1 MTILIWVFVVFALI
15 CAGSVVFILSR
26 HWKEI
31 QLLDP
36 DSIKEEREK
45 QKRDEILLQRFDRI
59 RAEKV
64 APLRA
69 VGNRVVHAVKTRFH
83 EVYIR
88 LVRLERSYRQ
98 AKTPFAVM
106 TPSSKDR
113 LKLVL
118 NEARSLARDLKWPE
132 AERRY
137 LEALG
142 IDSHAWDA
150 YKGLGQIYLKQDL
163 LPQATE
169 TYEFLLKSKMADDSV
184 YAALAD
190 IAEKQKDF
198 ATAEEYR
205 KKAIEQ
211 RPRLANRH
219 AELAEL
225 YLDQSEPEKAWP
237 SAKRAVELDPKSAR
251 YLELSLEAVILLG
264 NRDEARRRYDKLR
277 LLSQDR
283 PKLQALKDR
292 IDALKT
298 DTDN

>member
-1 MTILIWVFVVFALI
+1 MFVL
-15 CAGSVVFILSR
+15 GR

-36 DSIKEEREK
+36 ESIKEEREK

-69 VGNRVVHAVKTRFH
+69 VGNRVIHAIKTRFH

-106 TPSSKDR
+106 TPSTKDR

-198 ATAEEYR
+198 AAAEEYR

>member
-1 MTILIWVFVVFALI
+1 MTILIWVLVFFALI
-15 CAGSVVFILSR
+15 CAGSVVFVLGR

-36 DSIKEEREK
+36 ESIKEEREK

-69 VGNRVVHAVKTRFH
+69 VGNRVIHAIKTRFH

-106 TPSSKDR
+106 TPSTKDR

-169 TYEFLLKSKMADDSV
+169 TYEFLLKSKMAER
-184 YAALAD
+184 
-190 IAEKQKDF
+190 I
-198 ATAEEYR
+198 
-205 KKAIEQ
+205 
-211 RPRLANRH
+211 P
-219 AELAEL
+219 
-225 YLDQSEPEKAWP
+225 
-237 SAKRAVELDPKSAR
+237 
-251 YLELSLEAVILLG
+251 LLP
-264 NRDEARRRYDKLR
+264 RRR
-277 LLSQDR
+277 
-283 PKLQALKDR
+283 
-292 IDALKT
+292 
-298 DTDN
+298 